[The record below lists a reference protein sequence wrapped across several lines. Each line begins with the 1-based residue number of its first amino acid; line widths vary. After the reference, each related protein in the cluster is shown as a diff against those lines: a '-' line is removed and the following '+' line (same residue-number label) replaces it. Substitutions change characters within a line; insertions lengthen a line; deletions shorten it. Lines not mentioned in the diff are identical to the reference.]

1 MLETNWSRNIWK
13 INSTILNNLLA
24 PLQGKL
30 ENAWNRVLMKI
41 WYNLY
46 HYSEGKV
53 LGKFLLDAY
62 ETV

>member
-1 MLETNWSRNIWK
+1 ME

-24 PLQGKL
+24 PVQGKL

-53 LGKFLLDAY
+53 LGKVLLDAY